1 MSDIINKADKFV
13 LDLFKE
19 KLPNSFIYHN
29 YNHTQRVAK
38 STKEL
43 IENSEINVKEEQALL
58 LAAWLHDTGYT
69 IKFAGH
75 EEESVKI
82 ARDFLKQNEADEDV
96 IKMVEECILA
106 TKFDSTPTTKLEKI
120 IKDADSSHLAKEYF
134 LETSEFLRQELQ
146 LLNIKNYSPVEWLE
160 ENIKLFT
167 EKHKYLTDYAARN
180 WKPKK
185 DKNLSALLEK
195 RNKATQ
201 KLKKEEEKAELK
213 ASAKNNNPEKSI
225 QTLFRVTLR
234 NHIKLSDIAD
244 TKANILL
251 SVNAIIIS
259 LALANLIP
267 QLDAATNKHLL
278 IPTMILIVFSVA
290 SIILSIMSTRPNV
303 TSGEFT
309 KEQVEKREVN
319 LLFFGN
325 FHKMPF
331 EQFKW
336 GMNKLIKDKDY
347 VYESMMLDLHLLGIV
362 LQRKYL
368 LLRLTYTVFMIGII
382 VSVLSY
388 VVAFYLI

>member
-29 YNHTQRVAK
+29 YNHTQRVVK

-69 IKFAGH
+69 VKFAGH

-82 ARDFLKQNEADEDV
+82 AQKFLMENEVENEV
-96 IKMVEECILA
+96 IEMVEECILA
-106 TKFDSTPTTKLEKI
+106 TKFDSTPTTKMEKI
-120 IKDADSSHLAKEYF
+120 IKDADSSHLAKDYF

-146 LLNIKNYSPVEWLE
+146 LLNIKNFSPVEWLE

-167 EKHKYLTDYAARN
+167 EKHKFLTNHAARN
-180 WKPKK
+180 WKPNK

-225 QTLFRVTLR
+225 QTLLRVTLR
-234 NHIKLSDIAD
+234 NHI
-244 TKANILL
+244 
-251 SVNAIIIS
+251 
-259 LALANLIP
+259 
-267 QLDAATNKHLL
+267 
-278 IPTMILIVFSVA
+278 
-290 SIILSIMSTRPNV
+290 
-303 TSGEFT
+303 
-309 KEQVEKREVN
+309 
-319 LLFFGN
+319 
-325 FHKMPF
+325 
-331 EQFKW
+331 
-336 GMNKLIKDKDY
+336 
-347 VYESMMLDLHLLGIV
+347 
-362 LQRKYL
+362 
-368 LLRLTYTVFMIGII
+368 
-382 VSVLSY
+382 
-388 VVAFYLI
+388 